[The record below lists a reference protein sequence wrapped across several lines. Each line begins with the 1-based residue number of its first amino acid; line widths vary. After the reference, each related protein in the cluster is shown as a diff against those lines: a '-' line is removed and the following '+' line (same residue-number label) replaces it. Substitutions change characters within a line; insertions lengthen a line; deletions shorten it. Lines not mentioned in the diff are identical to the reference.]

1 MKTVVPNVESELK
14 GKHVTV
20 VGLARSGRKA
30 IELLTWL
37 GALVTAVDV
46 KPRSAMGEIVDQLVD
61 QGIPV
66 YFGGENHSALTTADL
81 IVISPG
87 VPLVEKS
94 LDDARRA
101 GIPIIAE
108 IELAFPYLQGR
119 LVGVTG
125 TNGKSTTVTMA
136 GTMLEQ
142 AGISVRMGGN
152 LGTPLSQIALD
163 CLRGN
168 NQSVKYIIAEL
179 SSFQLEAIN
188 MFAPWLAVVLNITN
202 DHMDR
207 YSTFDDYVMAKARIF
222 RRQRQGDYGL
232 LNQDDSVVKKLA
244 SVVLS
249 SLMTFSHRHAVD
261 SGMYVERGWF
271 MWRINN
277 RTVEICPLSELR
289 LQGAHNVDNA
299 MAAAAIALL
308 CGCSVDVVRR
318 VLQTFSGLEHACEY
332 VRDRHGVTFINDSKA
347 TNVAS
352 TIGALESIGRPIV
365 LIAGGRDK
373 ATDFSE
379 LVHAISLYVKSV
391 ILIGES
397 GHKIKEALEDADV
410 NAIPMYFEDSLEMA
424 IQLASREADSGDV
437 VLFSPTCTS
446 FDMFQDYQHR
456 GNRFKECVHALS

>member
-1 MKTVVPNVESELK
+1 LIPNAESALK

-20 VGLARSGRKA
+20 LGLARSGRMA

-37 GALVTAVDV
+37 GAHVTAVDV
-46 KPRSAMGEIVDQLVD
+46 KPRSEMAGTAEQLMH
-61 QGIPV
+61 QGIPF
-66 YFGGENHSALTTADL
+66 YFGGEGNAAFTTADL

-87 VPLVEKS
+87 VPLTS
-94 LDDARRA
+94 QLLDDARCA

-108 IELAFPYLQGR
+108 IELAFPYLKGR

-136 GTMLEQ
+136 GEMLDQ
-142 AGISVRMGGN
+142 AGISVRLGGN
-152 LGTPLSQIALD
+152 LGTPLSLIALD

-168 NQSVKYIIAEL
+168 SPTVDYLIVEL
-179 SSFQLEAIN
+179 SSFQLEAVDT
-188 MFAPWLAVVLNITN
+188 FSPWLAVVLNITN

-207 YSTFDDYVMAKARIF
+207 YLTFDEYVLAKARIF
-222 RRQRQGDYGL
+222 RSQKKWDYSL
-232 LNQDDSVVKKLA
+232 INQDDLVVRNLG
-244 SVVLS
+244 SGVLS
-249 SLMTFSHRHAVD
+249 SLLTFSRQHVVD
-261 SGMYVERGWF
+261 SGMYVDRDYL
-271 MWRINN
+271 MWRVNS

-289 LQGAHNVDNA
+289 LQGDHNVANA

-308 CGCSVDVVRR
+308 CGCSVDVIRH
-318 VLQTFSGLEHACEY
+318 VLQTFSGIEHACEY

-373 ATDFSE
+373 GTDFSA
-379 LVHAISLYVKSV
+379 LAQAVRLYVKAV

-397 GHKIKEALEDADV
+397 SFKIRK
-410 NAIPMYFEDSLEMA
+410 SLENAGVSEIPVHLESSLESA
-424 IQLASREADSGDV
+424 IQLARSEADSGDV
-437 VLFSPTCTS
+437 VLFSPVCAS
-446 FDMFQDYQHR
+446 FDMFQDYQDR